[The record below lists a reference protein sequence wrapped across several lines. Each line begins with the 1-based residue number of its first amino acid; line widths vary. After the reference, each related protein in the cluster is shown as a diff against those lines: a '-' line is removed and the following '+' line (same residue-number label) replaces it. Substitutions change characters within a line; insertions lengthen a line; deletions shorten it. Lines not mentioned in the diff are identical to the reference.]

1 MDRRAG
7 NILLARLEMSVSSS
21 TFRWTE
27 GYRVNIA
34 LLDQQHRQ
42 LIETVNEL
50 DQALRTGEGKS
61 VVEAV
66 LDKLVEYALV
76 HFTAEE
82 RLMQQHDFPGLSTH
96 QTQHEM
102 FRQKIATYLDDQK
115 AGKPGVPVS
124 LLLFM
129 QEWMK
134 QHLLTTDRQY
144 SAFLNAR
151 GVR

>member
-1 MDRRAG
+1 
-7 NILLARLEMSVSSS
+7 MSVATG

-27 GYRVNIA
+27 ALSVNIA
-34 LLDQQHRQ
+34 VLDQQHKQ

-50 DQALRTGEGKS
+50 DQALRKGEGKPALDS
-61 VVEAV
+61 V

-76 HFTAEE
+76 HFAAEE
-82 RLMQQHDFPGLSTH
+82 SLMQEHDFPGFSTH
-96 QTQHEM
+96 RTLHEE
-102 FRQKIATYLDDQK
+102 FRKRLAEYLGAHK

-124 LLLFM
+124 LLFFM

-134 QHLLTTDRQY
+134 EHLSKTDKLY
-144 SAFLNAR
+144 STFLNAR